1 MKIVASSN
9 SLRFES
15 AGLLKN
21 INYFTS
27 TYWHMG
33 LNGWYYFIEVSISL
47 KALYSKGTHTIFPG
61 IHFTSFDTCLNR
73 VLLWYQCLLHVNKY
87 MYMYVCLHIIFLIKV
102 LKYLSVFLKHH
113 TFNTLILFL
122 WTHHSSLG
130 EPIAARLIN
139 CKGT

>member
-15 AGLLKN
+15 AGLLKK

-47 KALYSKGTHTIFPG
+47 KALYSKGTLTIFPG
-61 IHFTSFDTCLNR
+61 THFSAFNTCFNSI
-73 VLLWYQCLLHVNKY
+73 LLWYQCQLHVNKY
-87 MYMYVCLHIIFLIKV
+87 MYMYVCLHIIFKKKKV

-113 TFNTLILFL
+113 TFNTLILFF
-122 WTHHSSLG
+122 WTLAPS
-130 EPIAARLIN
+130 
-139 CKGT
+139 